1 VRLMPEVSTL
11 INVVEHMTTSN
22 MNAVNV
28 SAMI

>member
-1 VRLMPEVSTL
+1 MWLIPAVCTL
-11 INVVEHMTTSN
+11 ISGVEHMTTGN